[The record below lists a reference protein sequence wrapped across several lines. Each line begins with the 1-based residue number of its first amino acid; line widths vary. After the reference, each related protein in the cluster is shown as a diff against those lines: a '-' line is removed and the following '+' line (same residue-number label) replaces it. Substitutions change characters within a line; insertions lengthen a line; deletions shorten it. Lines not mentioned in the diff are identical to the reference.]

1 MNILKTQSVNTW
13 TEVEPNQVSVDKT
26 LVRRFWRSP
35 PLGSHA
41 PRPLSFDRRH
51 LEHKLRMQIKSIQD
65 LTFFDPLPPL
75 VGLYP
80 NETIDVWLKTRAIFA
95 TGRNGTNLNVQYK
108 GFVNKTTSA
117 ATVNYALREHCNTG
131 RLWSTGCE
139 PFALIKCVSSS
150 NAPSV
155 CPTLSPSGA
164 PPEARQGQCWV
175 EGMRRGR
182 DLVREGKAQG

>member
-1 MNILKTQSVNTW
+1 MTKRWSGGFGAHRHWAHMRHVHSHLIDAIWSTSC
-13 TEVEPNQVSVDKT
+13 EC
-26 LVRRFWRSP
+26 RSS
-35 PLGSHA
+35 L
-41 PRPLSFDRRH
+41 
-51 LEHKLRMQIKSIQD
+51 QD

-80 NETIDVWLKTRAIFA
+80 KETIDVWLKTRAIFA

-131 RLWSTGCE
+131 RPWSTGCE

-164 PPEARQGQCWV
+164 PPEARQGQSWV